1 MWSSCDFMMKRH
13 ITFEQR
19 LGNGNISVLRT
30 VPSCL
35 AINRNAL
42 LCDCCRF
49 VQQMAYYRTI
59 YLPSHMD
66 ITRSATETQK
76 NVLKPQGHCYNK
88 QTGHNPP
95 VEVCM
100 WPNVNNVVSSCSHP
114 FHLQFMTG
122 CSKLCMKLNY
132 TDVCSYFCPVSFVC
146 MSVF

>member
-1 MWSSCDFMMKRH
+1 MLSFVIAVDLCNEWR
-13 ITFEQR
+13 IIVQ
-19 LGNGNISVLRT
+19 LI
-30 VPSCL
+30 CL
-35 AINRNAL
+35 
-42 LCDCCRF
+42 
-49 VQQMAYYRTI
+49 VTWT
-59 YLPSHMD
+59 SHAV
-66 ITRSATETQK
+66 TCVATETQK

-132 TDVCSYFCPVSFVC
+132 TYVCSYFSPVSFVC
-146 MSVF
+146 TSVL